1 MQNILPQIKLSEV
14 DFIAAKKDYEEM
26 LEENIQKIYPPKI
39 RFKIYSNTVPST
51 TVSFTV
57 RGTNQ
62 DEKLS
67 SMRVHLEFD

>member
-39 RFKIYSNTVPST
+39 RFKIHSKTVPST
-51 TVSFTV
+51 TVSFAV
-57 RGTNQ
+57 RGTNK

>member
-14 DFIAAKKDYEEM
+14 DFMATNKDYEVM

-39 RFKIYSNTVPST
+39 YFKIYSKTVPST
-51 TVSFTV
+51 TVFFEV

-67 SMRVHLEFD
+67 SMRVHREFD